1 MALRG
6 MSGVPAR
13 IVQVLTD
20 FLPAELDLIDVE
32 EVDGITTPD
41 VAFWY
46 EWDNPAIPQY
56 PAVSVRAV
64 SSTPTMI
71 HMDGFGRRS
80 DAMHRVDVKFHA
92 TLAQETTPSAPDQ
105 LGRLMYRYI
114 TGAIRV
120 LCVMHP
126 TLDTIA
132 EPTVSVFAVNTIWAG
147 EATYGPEEEQDG
159 QIIRTATL
167 PISVRRIEERG

>member
-13 IVQVLTD
+13 VVQVLTD
-20 FLPAELDLIDVE
+20 FLPAELDLIDGE
-32 EVDGITTPD
+32 ESDGITTPD
-41 VAFWY
+41 VGFWY
-46 EWDNPAIPQY
+46 EWDIKAIAQFV
-56 PAVSVRAV
+56 ACSVVAV

-71 HMDGFGRRS
+71 HMAGMGSRS
-80 DAMHRVDVKFHA
+80 DAMHRIDVKFHA
-92 TLAQETTPSAPDQ
+92 TIAQEGAPSTPFQ
-105 LGRLMYRYI
+105 LARLMYRYI

-120 LCVMHP
+120 LCIMHP
-126 TLDTIA
+126 TLDTTA
-132 EPTVSVFAVNTIWAG
+132 DPTIWAVTTIWAG

-167 PISVRRIEERG
+167 PISVRRIEER